1 MKAIKILTF
10 VIIAILVVGIG
21 VGAYVYLY
29 TDTFKPTKEIFYSYL
44 KKENVEQLFESDAI
58 EQILN
63 KIENENN
70 EQNIDLSINAIMD
83 GENVLDNS
91 NVTIKSKSQPSE
103 EKAEA
108 SIFFG
113 NNSKKDVLE
122 IDTVKDQDKYG
133 ISFKDIT
140 NKYITLENNNLNI
153 FWAKLG
159 IANLDLDKIE
169 MSEYIS
175 EVNKKQ
181 NEIKTFMSNLY
192 SKINEQTGK
201 ENYSNLGKMQIE
213 LDGSTVEAK
222 GYELNLTSDEVK
234 QFLSSMNTADLEA
247 IGEIDT
253 TGFLGDKIENLGF
266 NLVETV
272 YVYEGKL
279 AKIQIVMKDNKSQT
293 IQIDKIFEKSK
304 ILSIQI
310 ENSEGTQI
318 VLNVTDNSIDSNTK
332 YKISL
337 GVMAEEELQIVS
349 DINVD
354 IVFNTNS
361 TITSLKDENSY
372 IINNE
377 AGDQIINLFVKIGE
391 MIKEREGIE
400 KTLIGIIYNINDS
413 LFTNVED
420 GVQETVQEN
429 Q

>member
-1 MKAIKILTF
+1 MQ
-10 VIIAILVVGIG
+10 
-21 VGAYVYLY
+21 
-29 TDTFKPTKEIFYSYL
+29 S
-44 KKENVEQLFESDAI
+44 
-58 EQILN
+58 
-63 KIENENN
+63 
-70 EQNIDLSINAIMD
+70 LS
-83 GENVLDNS
+83 
-91 NVTIKSKSQPSE
+91 K
-103 EKAEA
+103 
-108 SIFFG
+108 
-113 NNSKKDVLE
+113 
-122 IDTVKDQDKYG
+122 
-133 ISFKDIT
+133 
-140 NKYITLENNNLNI
+140 NNNLNI

-201 ENYSNLGKMQIE
+201 ENYSNLGKIQIE

-304 ILSIQI
+304 TLSIQI

-318 VLNVTDNSIDSNTK
+318 VLNVTDNSIDSNAK

-337 GVMAEEELQIVS
+337 GVMAEEELQIVA